1 MKNKIKNYGEIVGH
15 GDRDSRKIVL
25 DITEATLR
33 HMDAYERIKSIVRL
47 DGNILTI
54 GTCSWDLSKKRN
66 VYLVGA
72 GKACNA
78 MAMAFD
84 EILGDR
90 LTRGIAIV
98 KVAEETDVFRKT
110 EVYVGGHPVPNEE
123 GYRASLKII
132 ELVEQMGPDD
142 LVIGVISGGSSALMS
157 CPIKGI
163 SLEDEIQATDV
174 LLKSGAGIFEINA
187 IRRHISQLNGGML
200 AKRIQARGAE
210 LIGVAI
216 NDATGYPPTDN
227 IAVPDP
233 NYHSTPI
240 GPDSTTIEE
249 ARRVIRDYNLEDRL
263 PKSVV
268 EYLMNVGPEGET
280 PKKFPNNTY
289 FVLNNVPDSCIY
301 AKKVAEEMG
310 IPAMILTTSLAGESR
325 EAGTIFA
332 SLAKEI
338 QEYGNPIQAPCV
350 ILSAGETTTQ
360 ILDNKLITGH
370 GGPSQ
375 ELTVGFAIAAANC
388 PGACMLSIDSEG
400 TDGTT
405 PVAGGITDS
414 QSLAA
419 AIQKGHD
426 LHAALRG
433 HAAYEALSGIG
444 DVVFTGNTGTN
455 VCDFNVLYVPARKV

>member
-15 GDRDSRKIVL
+15 GDWDSRKIVL

-33 HMDAYERIKSIVRL
+33 HMDAYERIKSIARL

-268 EYLMNVGPEGET
+268 E
-280 PKKFPNNTY
+280 
-289 FVLNNVPDSCIY
+289 
-301 AKKVAEEMG
+301 
-310 IPAMILTTSLAGESR
+310 
-325 EAGTIFA
+325 
-332 SLAKEI
+332 
-338 QEYGNPIQAPCV
+338 
-350 ILSAGETTTQ
+350 
-360 ILDNKLITGH
+360 
-370 GGPSQ
+370 
-375 ELTVGFAIAAANC
+375 
-388 PGACMLSIDSEG
+388 
-400 TDGTT
+400 
-405 PVAGGITDS
+405 
-414 QSLAA
+414 
-419 AIQKGHD
+419 
-426 LHAALRG
+426 
-433 HAAYEALSGIG
+433 
-444 DVVFTGNTGTN
+444 
-455 VCDFNVLYVPARKV
+455 

>member
-1 MKNKIKNYGEIVGH
+1 VKKRIKNYANIVDH
-15 GDRDSRKIVL
+15 GDQNSRKIVL

-33 HMDAYERIKSIVRL
+33 HLDAYERIKSITRL

-54 GTCSWDLSKKRN
+54 GTRFWDLSKKRN
-66 VYLVGA
+66 VYLLGA

-98 KVAEETDVFRKT
+98 KVLDETDVFNKT

-123 GYRASLKII
+123 GFRASMKII
-132 ELVEQMGPDD
+132 DLVDQTSPDD

-163 SLEDEIQATDV
+163 SLEDEEKATDV

-200 AKRIQARGAE
+200 AKRIQDKGAE

-216 NDATGYPPTDN
+216 NDAIGYPPTSD
-227 IAVPDP
+227 ITVPDP

-240 GPDSTTIEE
+240 GPDSTTLEE
-249 ARRVIRDYNLEDRL
+249 ARRVIRDYNLAERL
-263 PKSVV
+263 PKNVV
-268 EYLMNVGPEGET
+268 EYLMKVGPEGET
-280 PKKFPNNTY
+280 PKAFPNNTY
-289 FVLNNVPDSCIY
+289 FVINNVPDSCIH
-301 AKKVAEEMG
+301 ARKVAEKMG
-310 IPAMILTTSLAGESR
+310 IPAIILTTSLAGESR
-325 EAGTIFA
+325 DAGTIFA
-332 SLAKEI
+332 SIAKEI
-338 QEYGNPIQAPCV
+338 QEYGNPIQAPCIV
-350 ILSAGETTTQ
+350 LSAGETTTQ

-375 ELTVGFAIAAANC
+375 EFTTSFAIAAATC
-388 PGACMLSIDSEG
+388 PGVCMLSIDSEG

-405 PVAGGITDS
+405 HIAGGITDS
-414 QSLAA
+414 QSLATA
-419 AIQKGHD
+419 LREGCD
-426 LHAALRG
+426 LHSALRW
-433 HAAYEALSGIG
+433 HATFEALSSIG

-455 VCDFNVLYVPARKV
+455 VCDFNIMYVPARKA